1 MCEGGRRAQA
11 PGVGTTGGEGEV
23 SSLRSEVGII
33 LYSIIRIICII
44 IILQLRATALFLHSL
59 TMRCG
64 LL

>member
-23 SSLRSEVGII
+23 SSPRSEVGII
-33 LYSIIRIICII
+33 LYSIICI
-44 IILQLRATALFLHSL
+44 IILQLRATALVLHSL